1 MYIMSGANY
10 GGRQPNNSAYIKNF
24 YYGTPSNLWTVIPYT
39 KADGTIVSVITPT
52 SSKFENVYIPGDL
65 YVDGNIISPSDVNLK
80 NHIETIDTNK
90 VDKLLN
96 LNTSQFTFKND
107 PLSNIHY
114 GFIAQE
120 LQKVLPYLVS
130 EGTDKDKIL
139 SVDYNSIIPVLTKGI
154 QEQQALIEAQQKQ
167 IDEMKLILEKLMNDK
182 K

>member
-52 SSKFENVYIPGDL
+52 TSKIENVYIPGDL

-120 LQKVLPYLVS
+120 FEKEFPELVTIKPDKNLANIKAINYL
-130 EGTDKDKIL
+130 E
-139 SVDYNSIIPVLTKGI
+139 IIPLLVNKI
-154 QEQQALIEAQQKQ
+154 QIMQKE
-167 IDEMKLILEKLMNDK
+167 IDELKATINVTNNNTK
-182 K
+182 